1 MINNFKKPGEQKIQ
15 LTMKLKFM
23 SSADSKEKL
32 TMHTK
37 SDRTDNMIGK
47 GKDKIIEKLLH
58 LFLRRYHTGLEQ
70 SVKVAIFCLI
80 ISMVCIKSVVT

>member
-1 MINNFKKPGEQKIQ
+1 MINNLKKPGEQKIQ

-23 SSADSKEKL
+23 SSTDSNEKL

-37 SDRTDNMIGK
+37 SDSTDNMIGK

-58 LFLRRYHTGLEQ
+58 LFLRRYQTCLEQ
-70 SVKVAIFCLI
+70 SIKVVIFCLI
-80 ISMVCIKSVVT
+80 ISMDCIKSVVT